1 MQPLFLVSLLLPLI
15 LAQQYVP
22 GTPGAPWSEEEMII
36 VKAKLYSVFNRGGG
50 GRALKQIY
58 GVKLGW
64 NWTDIPNAAKM
75 LRLIFHD
82 CLKYVALLKYM

>member
-1 MQPLFLVSLLLPLI
+1 MRLLFLVSFLFPLI
-15 LAQQYVP
+15 FAQQYVP
-22 GTPGAPWSEEEMII
+22 GNPGAPWSDEEMII

-58 GVKLGW
+58 GKTLGW
-64 NWTDIPNAAKM
+64 NWTDKPNAAKM

-82 CLKYVALLKYM
+82 CLKYVP